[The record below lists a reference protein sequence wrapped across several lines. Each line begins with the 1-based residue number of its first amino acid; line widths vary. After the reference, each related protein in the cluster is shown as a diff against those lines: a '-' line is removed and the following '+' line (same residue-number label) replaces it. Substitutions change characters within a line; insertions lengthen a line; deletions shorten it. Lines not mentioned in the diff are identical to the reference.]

1 MTDVIKGIGYIVQP
15 RGDLMRIIAAGAG
28 ELSEGLPGMDV
39 RYTEAIWAALA
50 GRANWVGP
58 GGLLHWSLA
67 PIDIAIWDALGK
79 SLGQPIFRLL
89 GGYRNEVVAY
99 ASDCM
104 WYSVPIDD

>member
-1 MTDVIKGIGYIVQP
+1 
-15 RGDLMRIIAAGAG
+15 MRIIAAEAG

-39 RYTEAIWAALA
+39 RYTEAIWAVPA

-89 GGYRNEVVAY
+89 GGYRNELVAY
-99 ASDCM
+99 ASDRL
-104 WYSVPIDD
+104 WYSVPIDDL

>member
-1 MTDVIKGIGYIVQP
+1 
-15 RGDLMRIIAAGAG
+15 MRTIAAGAG

-67 PIDIAIWDALGK
+67 PIKYADNTFDAIQHAKEDVPFLK
-79 SLGQPIFRLL
+79 DHPQYIDEVLL
-89 GGYRNEVVAY
+89 ENT
-99 ASDCM
+99 
-104 WYSVPIDD
+104 